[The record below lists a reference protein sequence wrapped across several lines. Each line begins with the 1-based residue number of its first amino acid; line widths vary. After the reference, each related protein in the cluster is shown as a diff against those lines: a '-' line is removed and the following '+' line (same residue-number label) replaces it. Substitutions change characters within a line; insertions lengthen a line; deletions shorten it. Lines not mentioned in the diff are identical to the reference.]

1 MANRQILEA
10 ILCELC
16 CTLPQASQSSLARTL
31 YTEAEAGT
39 QRCGVPAPRGRGTGA
54 SSYDGFVA
62 LGTERS
68 AAERGGDG
76 AARHPY
82 LCVAAPGRNGC
93 STISPFRRAPRRF
106 LERGIYSA
114 STPAGPM
121 VSNLFMP
128 LAVGNLKRTEVRA
141 PSDAAPPRYEIFGLA
156 GRFRIVVVAHRNS
169 PHI

>member
-1 MANRQILEA
+1 MASKKVREA
-10 ILCELC
+10 IIRELS
-16 CTLPQASQSSLARTL
+16 CTVPQASQSSLARTL

-39 QRCGVPAPRGRGTGA
+39 QRCGVPAPCRRGTGA
-54 SSYDGFVA
+54 SSNDRFAA

-82 LCVAAPGRNGC
+82 LCFAAPGRNGC
-93 STISPFRRAPRRF
+93 SRISPFCCTPQRF
-106 LERGIYSA
+106 SERGIYSA